1 MPAAGERLI
10 RLTEL
15 GFTLPNPPQPLGQY
29 TTVVRADSALLL
41 SGMLPLDAGRAAVT
55 GRLGEER
62 TVEDGRY
69 AARLAALN
77 ALAVAAHAAGG
88 LDRVGR
94 LLRATVFMTT
104 TPTFT
109 AHAMV
114 ADGASAL
121 FAALFD
127 EPHTRVAVGAYT
139 LPLGATVVLDATFE
153 LGDEARR

>member
-1 MPAAGERLI
+1 MPAAGERLT

-41 SGMLPLDAGRAAVT
+41 SGMLPLDARRAAVT

-62 TVEDGRY
+62 TVEDGRH

-88 LDRVGR
+88 LDRVRR

-104 TPTFT
+104 TPAFT

-114 ADGASAL
+114 ADAASAV

-127 EPHTRVAVGAYT
+127 EPHTRVAIGAYT
-139 LPLGATVVLDATFE
+139 LPLGASVVLDATFE
-153 LGDEARR
+153 LADDAR

>member
-1 MPAAGERLI
+1 MPAAGERLT
-10 RLTEL
+10 RLAEL
-15 GFTLPNPPQPLGQY
+15 GLTLPDQPQPLGQY
-29 TTVVRADSALLL
+29 TAVVRAGSALVL
-41 SGMLPLDAGRAAVT
+41 SGMLPLDAGRAVT

-88 LDRVGR
+88 LDRVRR

-109 AHAMV
+109 AHATV
-114 ADGASAL
+114 ADGASAV
-121 FAALFD
+121 FGALFD
-127 EPHTRVAVGAYT
+127 EPHTRVVVGAYS
-139 LPLGATVVLDATFE
+139 LALGATVVLDATFE
-153 LGDEARR
+153 LGDETR